1 MPNLHL
7 GHCLGRG
14 FYLVSWVLHNL
25 RAHNSAWLKWNQPL
39 QRHGS
44 HDRGADGGKNGR
56 GPNSTD
62 RASSSS
68 PGLAHSPKTPCV
80 FQLQHYSDCLPKVS
94 VDAKAMPRF
103 VVVVALG
110 SVVVVIVSVIVS
122 VMVLVIVCVMVM
134 VTEVV
139 IVAVMDIVVVVV
151 SVALAKLANKAAA
164 A

>member
-1 MPNLHL
+1 MIVVLMAAKMDVDRTPLTEPPAVVL
-7 GHCLGRG
+7 GWLT
-14 FYLVSWVLHNL
+14 L
-25 RAHNSAWLKWNQPL
+25 RKH
-39 QRHGS
+39 RV
-44 HDRGADGGKNGR
+44 
-56 GPNSTD
+56 
-62 RASSSS
+62 SSSYS
-68 PGLAHSPKTPCV
+68 TTPT
-80 FQLQHYSDCLPKVS
+80 VS
-94 VDAKAMPRF
+94 RKSRVDATAMPRF

-151 SVALAKLANKAAA
+151 SVALAKVANKAAA